1 MLYSAKQIYT
11 TLDYKRISS
20 TLSLNLLQPDVLRL
34 NFAPRLIIEGSKE
47 VLSWTTLLI
56 EKQEILERSK
66 HGSDGDPLRKLGM
79 SGDKRLNL
87 QKQWIEL

>member
-1 MLYSAKQIYT
+1 MLCSAKQIYT

-34 NFAPRLIIEGSKE
+34 NFAPRRIIEGSKE

-66 HGSDGDPLRKLGM
+66 RGSDGDPPRKLGM
-79 SGDKRLNL
+79 SGDKRLNS
-87 QKQWIEL
+87 QKQWQEL